1 MPPPRGQS
9 HTASA
14 VQNAWSMLVSCKAV
28 RDTAGALATSDTG
41 EPTHVLLIRTQ
52 HRGEVCNPSQRLGP
66 H

>member
-9 HTASA
+9 HTASV

-28 RDTAGALATSDTG
+28 PDTAGAFATSDTS
-41 EPTHVLLIRTQ
+41 EPTHVLLAFTQ